1 MAKKNKTIGTSRKT
15 PSNTRGT
22 SEVDEMKKKKPGFR
36 AAAELRRRAEKK
48 AVAVKA
54 KAKSSLS
61 PEETRRT
68 LHELHVHQIE
78 LELQNEEL
86 LRVQADLESARARYF
101 DLYDLAPIG
110 YFTVSEKG
118 LIQEA
123 NLTAARLLGIGKQLL
138 VKKPFTQFIHSDDQD
153 VYYHHRKLL
162 WQSLAPQV
170 CEVRIL
176 NRNGDPF
183 WARLESMVSREG
195 MDGAPGPPGRQRGQ
209 VCRTVM
215 SDISLL
221 KQAEENSNKIRAL
234 LIETE
239 KLGKIGGWSFDA
251 EKAAE
256 TWTEETF
263 RIFEIDL
270 TQNDL
275 KMRGGLDLI
284 APAFRPMA
292 EQAIQKAITSGVPYD
307 QEWEIVTARNN
318 KRWVHAVAKT
328 QMEKG
333 RVKFVSGFFQDISEL
348 KQAEDKL
355 KNSLAEKERLLKEI
369 HDRIKSNLTTIIG
382 LIKMQGTK
390 AGDEMVGKLMQELE
404 GRVLSVA
411 LTHESLLESKNPS
424 RVDLQH
430 YIETMM
436 EHIHA
441 RFGAERDIHFRVQAA
456 GVDINLD
463 FAVPCG
469 LILNELITNAYQHAF
484 PGNPSGLGTGH
495 CEIEVVARHQDGT
508 LALTV
513 ADNGVGLTP
522 GLDWEK
528 SETLGLKLSRMLC
541 GQLNGSLALDRSRG
555 TAFHLHFPCPA
566 GGG

>member
-1 MAKKNKTIGTSRKT
+1 
-15 PSNTRGT
+15 
-22 SEVDEMKKKKPGFR
+22 MKKKKPDFR

-48 AVAVKA
+48 VIAVKA
-54 KAKSSLS
+54 KAKLSLS

-68 LHELHVHQIE
+68 LHELHIHQIE

-86 LRVQADLESARARYF
+86 LRAQADLESARARYF

-110 YFTVSEKG
+110 YFTISEKG

-123 NLTAARLLGIGKQLL
+123 NLTAARLLGIDKQLL
-138 VKKPFTQFIHSDDQD
+138 VKKPFTKFIHSEDQD

-162 WQSLAPQV
+162 LQSLAPQV
-170 CEVRIL
+170 CVVRIL
-176 NRNGDPF
+176 NRDGDPF

-195 MDGAPGPPGRQRGQ
+195 LDGAPGSRGRQGGQ

-221 KQAEENSNKIRAL
+221 KHAEENSNKIRAV

-251 EKAAE
+251 EKAVE

-270 TQNDL
+270 TQNAL
-275 KMRGGLDLI
+275 QMRGGLDLI

-307 QEWEIVTARNN
+307 QEWEIVTAKNN

-333 RVKFVSGFFQDISEL
+333 RTKFVSGFFQDISEL
-348 KQAEDKL
+348 KHAEDKL
-355 KNSLAEKERLLKEI
+355 KESLAEKELLLKEI
-369 HDRIKSNLTTIIG
+369 HYRIKSNLTTIIG

-390 AGDEMVGKLMQELE
+390 AGDEMVSKLMQELE
-404 GRVLSVA
+404 GRVRSVA
-411 LTHESLLESKNPS
+411 LTHESLLESKKPS

-436 EHIHA
+436 EHIRA
-441 RFGAERDIHFRVQAA
+441 QFGTERDIHFRVQAV
-456 GVDINLD
+456 GVEINLD
-463 FAVPCG
+463 FAVPYG
-469 LILNELITNAYQHAF
+469 LILNELITNAYKHAF
-484 PGNPSGLGTGH
+484 PGDKPGAGAGR
-495 CEIEVVARHQDGT
+495 CEIVVAVQHEEGVLT
-508 LALTV
+508 LTV
-513 ADNGVGLTP
+513 ADNGVGLP
-522 GLDWEK
+522 AGLNLEQ
-528 SETLGLKLSRMLC
+528 SETLGLKLIRMLSQ
-541 GQLNGSLALDRSRG
+541 QLNGSIALDRTRG
-555 TAFHLHFPCPA
+555 TAFHLHFALPAA
-566 GGG
+566 GG

>member
-1 MAKKNKTIGTSRKT
+1 
-15 PSNTRGT
+15 
-22 SEVDEMKKKKPGFR
+22 MKKKKPDFR

-48 AVAVKA
+48 ASAVKA
-54 KAKSSLS
+54 KARLFLS
-61 PEETRRT
+61 PEETRQT
-68 LHELHVHQIE
+68 LHELQVHQIE
-78 LELQNEEL
+78 LEMQNEEL
-86 LRVQADLESARARYF
+86 LSVQADLESARARYF
-101 DLYDLAPIG
+101 DLYDLAPVG
-110 YFTVSEKG
+110 YFTISEKG

-138 VKKPFTQFIHSDDQD
+138 VKKPFTKFIHSEDQD

-162 WQSLAPQV
+162 LQSLAPQV
-170 CEVRIL
+170 CEVRMV
-176 NRNGDPF
+176 NRDGDPF
-183 WARLESMVSREG
+183 WARLESMISREG
-195 MDGAPGPPGRQRGQ
+195 LDGAPGSPGRQGGQ

-251 EKAAE
+251 EKAVE

-263 RIFEIDL
+263 RIFEIEL
-270 TQNDL
+270 TQNAL

-307 QEWEIVTARNN
+307 QEWEIVTAKNN

-333 RVKFVSGFFQDISEL
+333 RTKFVSGFFQDISEL

-355 KNSLAEKERLLKEI
+355 KNSLAEKELLLKEI
-369 HDRIKSNLTTIIG
+369 HCRIKSNLTTIIG

-390 AGDEMVGKLMQELE
+390 AGDEMASQLMQELE
-404 GRVLSVA
+404 GRAHSVA
-411 LTHESLLESKNPS
+411 LTRESLLESKKPS

-436 EHIHA
+436 EHIRA
-441 RFGAERDIHFRVQAA
+441 RFGTERDIHFRVQAA

-463 FAVPCG
+463 AAVPCG
-469 LILNELITNAYQHAF
+469 LILNELITNAYKHAF
-484 PGNPSGLGTGH
+484 PGDKSRYGAEN
-495 CEIEVVARHQDGT
+495 CEIAVTVLHQGRKLT
-508 LALTV
+508 LTI
-513 ADNGVGLTP
+513 ADNGVGLP
-522 GLDWEK
+522 AEMNWENPE
-528 SETLGLKLSRMLC
+528 SLGLRLVMMLC
-541 GQLNGSLALDRSRG
+541 QQLNGSIELDRTRG
-555 TAFHLHFPCPA
+555 TAFQLRFAYSLA
-566 GGG
+566 GN